1 MYRCSYVYQLLI
13 LNAGVQYTEKSQ
25 TWRNNLHLQ
34 ADQMRGMLE
43 SRFDLI
49 YLDNVFTNIRS
60 GFFSA
65 DRQQCTASADA
76 NPGIRSTNAVLPTNR
91 IPTAPETSAIQST
104 WPTAPYLQ
112 RPSTT
117 AVAHVQQPLSHSQS
131 QQQPRTPV
139 LSEPYATLRGL
150 RSAPAKSSVRTPN
163 RNAAPAT
170 PGTFAAF
177 TSQAQVRTAFHVLV
191 RALYPMVTILECL

>member
-1 MYRCSYVYQLLI
+1 MYRCSYIPVIVLSI
-13 LNAGVQYTEKSQ
+13 IAGIQYTEKSQ
-25 TWRNNLHLQ
+25 TWRNSLQ
-34 ADQMRGMLE
+34 LQVDQMRGMLE

-65 DRQQCTASADA
+65 VRQQCTASADA
-76 NPGIRSTNAVLPTNR
+76 MLPTNR

-104 WPTAPYLQ
+104 WPPTAPYLQ